1 MGNIIDYAREE
12 RHSFEELPFNEV
24 DALVLAQLAY
34 EDIPTLVPDLDDEQK
49 TYGTPL
55 ARLRNFRLDR
65 RHVGRSVKAL
75 FRTPFSPIT
84 LKQMD
89 EVLHGGA
96 DIACQHQVHAV
107 NFTDPAITHSFVRT
121 VADNPRFSGLRVGAF
136 AERFDA
142 EEQTQTAALTF
153 LLPDG
158 TLVLSFRGTDDS
170 LVGWKEDFNMSV
182 RCPVPSQTQ
191 AVEYFRSIE
200 ERTSSPFAAAPRIH
214 VGGHSKGGNLAV
226 YTAMKAKS
234 EHIGRVFSHDGPGFM
249 REVTASEDFR
259 AIEPIVEKTVP
270 EASVIGM
277 LMSTVNE
284 YTIVETN
291 VSGIMQHMGLNWR
304 IEDGDFIT
312 KPELSPKARL
322 LDRTLDAWM
331 EQFTDRERAQAVDQ
345 CYDIIAS
352 AGYRVIPPNLR
363 IISATRCPSSP
374 RRSDR
379 PYEVDAQPH
388 HQHPQSASRHGRA
401 IAVRTVQPLR
411 RTGREIH
418 GGRRR

>member
-1 MGNIIDYAREE
+1 MGNMVDYVRGE
-12 RHSFEELPFNEV
+12 
-24 DALVLAQLAY
+24 
-34 EDIPTLVPDLDDEQK
+34 
-49 TYGTPL
+49 
-55 ARLRNFRLDR
+55 
-65 RHVGRSVKAL
+65 
-75 FRTPFSPIT
+75 FRTFADKPF
-84 LKQMD
+84 
-89 EVLHGGA
+89 GA
-96 DIACQHQVHAV
+96 VD
-107 NFTDPAITHSFVRT
+107 S
-121 VADNPRFSGLRVGAF
+121 
-136 AERFDA
+136 
-142 EEQTQTAALTF
+142 
-153 LLPDG
+153 
-158 TLVLSFRGTDDS
+158 LVLSELAYTRMPAMVPAFGLARGVDTVPMWKLLRAEHYAEMFCTGSEYDAGRHDLLVAVAESPRFRGMRVGEYAERSDELTETQFAAVTFDLTDCAGIHDEKQDERHAGPVLYVAFRGTDNS

-234 EHIGRVFSHDGPGFM
+234 EHVGRVFSHDGPGFM

-352 AGYRVIPPNLR
+352 AGYQSFAELADHISDALPVIATAVR
-363 IISATRCPSSP
+363 QTDEATRSLIINILKALPATAARSLFEQFSP
-374 RRSDR
+374 FG
-379 PYEVDAQPH
+379 EQDAK
-388 HQHPQSASRHGRA
+388 STADGEDERKM
-401 IAVRTVQPLR
+401 
-411 RTGREIH
+411 
-418 GGRRR
+418 

>member
-1 MGNIIDYAREE
+1 M
-12 RHSFEELPFNEV
+12 
-24 DALVLAQLAY
+24 
-34 EDIPTLVPDLDDEQK
+34 
-49 TYGTPL
+49 
-55 ARLRNFRLDR
+55 
-65 RHVGRSVKAL
+65 
-75 FRTPFSPIT
+75 
-84 LKQMD
+84 
-89 EVLHGGA
+89 
-96 DIACQHQVHAV
+96 
-107 NFTDPAITHSFVRT
+107 
-121 VADNPRFSGLRVGAF
+121 
-136 AERFDA
+136 
-142 EEQTQTAALTF
+142 
-153 LLPDG
+153 
-158 TLVLSFRGTDDS
+158 
-170 LVGWKEDFNMSV
+170 
-182 RCPVPSQTQ
+182 
-191 AVEYFRSIE
+191 EYFRSIE

-345 CYDIIAS
+345 CYDIITS
-352 AGYRVIPPNLR
+352 AGYQSFAELADHISDALPVIATAVR
-363 IISATRCPSSP
+363 QTDEATRSLIINILKALPATAARSLFEQFSP
-374 RRSDR
+374 FG
-379 PYEVDAQPH
+379 EQDAK
-388 HQHPQSASRHGRA
+388 SAADGEDERKM
-401 IAVRTVQPLR
+401 
-411 RTGREIH
+411 
-418 GGRRR
+418 